1 MEKENIN
8 IENMIYEIRGK
19 QVMFDFDL
27 AKLYKCTNGTKD
39 INKAVKR
46 NISRFP
52 EDFYFQLTKDEI
64 NSVHLRFQNG
74 TLNNKGNLRGQ
85 HIKYLP
91 FAFTE
96 QGVAM
101 LSSVLRTSIATD
113 VSIRIIRAFVALHK
127 YVSNNL
133 IEQKIVNSIVLNN
146 QNDIQNIKSEI
157 KLLQESFKKFEEKKI
172 TNEIYFNGQIYDAYS
187 KIVDILNMAKKEI
200 IIIDGYTNKKTLD
213 IISNIRVKITLIT
226 KKKSNLKPIDLQ
238 KYHKQYHNL
247 TVTYNETFHDRYI
260 IIDNITI
267 YHLGA
272 SINYAGSRTFSINIL
287 EDSLI
292 KRALIDNINRI
303 IKR

>member
-1 MEKENIN
+1 MNEIMEKESIN

-19 QVMFDFDL
+19 QVMFDSDL
-27 AKLYKCTNGTKD
+27 AKLYHVETKR
-39 INKAVKR
+39 INEAVRR
-46 NISRFP
+46 NPEKFP
-52 EDFYFQLTKDEI
+52 E
-64 NSVHLRFQNG
+64 RFCFKITIEEFNYSRSQIA
-74 TLNNKGNLRGQ
+74 TLNKYENIRG
-85 HIKYLP
+85 HNVKYMP
-91 FAFTE
+91 YVFTE

-101 LSSVLRTSIATD
+101 LATVLKSPIATQ
-113 VSIRIIRAFVALHK
+113 VSIRIMDAFVALHK

-133 IEQKIVNSIVLNN
+133 IEQRIVNNIVLNN
-146 QNDIQNIKSEI
+146 QYDIQNIKKDI
-157 KLLQESFKKFEEKKI
+157 KLLQESFKKFEDKKI

-200 IIIDGYTNKKTLD
+200 IIIDGYTDKKTLD